1 MKKKL
6 IIAPALI
13 AINLIS
19 VVSADTGL
27 KWESKNKNIKG
38 QIFGRINIQSGFA
51 DTDDNSNTITTNS
64 DYLYYRRIRLGASGQ
79 IGSVSFK
86 IEPDFA
92 PYMETVL
99 DGNIDFKDVWIGYQ
113 FKMNDI
119 KYKFIVARY
128 FPLST

>member
-38 QIFGRINIQSGFA
+38 QIFGRINIQSGFT
-51 DTDDNSNTITTNS
+51 DTDDNANTITTNS
-64 DYLYYRRIRLGASGQ
+64 DYLYYRRIRLGALGQ
-79 IGSVSFK
+79 IGPVSFK
-86 IEPDFA
+86 IEPDLHHIWRLF
-92 PYMETVL
+92 
-99 DGNIDFKDVWIGYQ
+99 
-113 FKMNDI
+113 
-119 KYKFIVARY
+119 
-128 FPLST
+128 

>member
-38 QIFGRINIQSGFA
+38 
-51 DTDDNSNTITTNS
+51 
-64 DYLYYRRIRLGASGQ
+64 
-79 IGSVSFK
+79 
-86 IEPDFA
+86 
-92 PYMETVL
+92 
-99 DGNIDFKDVWIGYQ
+99 
-113 FKMNDI
+113 
-119 KYKFIVARY
+119 
-128 FPLST
+128 